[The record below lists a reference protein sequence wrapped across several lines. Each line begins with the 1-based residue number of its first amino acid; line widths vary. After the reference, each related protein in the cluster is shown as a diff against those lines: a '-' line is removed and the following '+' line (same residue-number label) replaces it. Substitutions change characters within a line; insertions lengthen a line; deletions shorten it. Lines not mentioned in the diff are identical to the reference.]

1 MKSCV
6 NFLDKKRNKCF
17 LQEKSLRLNSAVV
30 KSINALFPFAFENV
44 PVIDE
49 EYSGGSIAVDF
60 STGDDVFSF
69 FDCENNDT

>member
-1 MKSCV
+1 
-6 NFLDKKRNKCF
+6 
-17 LQEKSLRLNSAVV
+17 
-30 KSINALFPFAFENV
+30 LFPFAFENV

-60 STGDDVFSF
+60 NTGDDIFSF